1 MHGERE
7 DKDQVPCINSQTRG
21 HARTHTHTRTHAF
34 AALLPVVG
42 VASWA
47 IATFR
52 GSRVVG
58 ACAFAVAAAVLALT
72 RVVAFAFANVACTR
86 VKYK

>member
-1 MHGERE
+1 MRVKTRHYTSIHRHE
-7 DKDQVPCINSQTRG
+7 D
-21 HARTHTHTRTHAF
+21 THTHTHTHTQTF
-34 AALLPVVG
+34 AALRPVVG
-42 VASWA
+42 IASWA

-58 ACAFAVAAAVLALT
+58 ACALAVAAAVVDLA
-72 RVVAFAFANVACTR
+72 RVGAFAFANVACTR